1 MKDGIIFSEKEKKVS
16 RSAITRKIERTGYE
30 CIFMILCCV
39 AGVLAKKAINPAANM
54 MTDFLHIP
62 GGIST
67 ALSLMF
73 LVMGAGLTNGRWNA
87 GIMGLVQG
95 ISALLMG
102 SVGSMGVLIPVAYFI
117 PGVVIDLMMLLPL
130 KTPSGMRVK
139 AFLANL
145 ASSLSAALFADVM
158 VFHLPLN
165 VLTVY
170 ILVAALSGAVC
181 GYAAGEVI
189 NLTHGDKNE

>member
-1 MKDGIIFSEKEKKVS
+1 MKDGIIFSEKQKTMS
-16 RSAITRKIERTGYE
+16 RSGIIHKIERAGYE